1 MSFNLPEKI
10 YIYIYISFYNNQP
23 TLPKKKKGGNKK
35 KSFKTVKGKHKK

>member
-10 YIYIYISFYNNQP
+10 YIYILAFIIIN
-23 TLPKKKKGGNKK
+23 LPCQKKKKGGNKK